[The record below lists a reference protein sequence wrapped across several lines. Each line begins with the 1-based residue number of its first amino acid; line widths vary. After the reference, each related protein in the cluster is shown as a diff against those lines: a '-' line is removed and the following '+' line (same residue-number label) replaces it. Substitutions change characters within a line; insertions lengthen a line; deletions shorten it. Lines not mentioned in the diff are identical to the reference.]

1 MPRRPRLLAI
11 AFCESFAT
19 MLIERG
25 IYFFAHERLGF
36 DDIENLALALGFGGA
51 YVVGALSSHAVA
63 RRLTEKR
70 LLLATILLQLACFA
84 VLVFRHGSAAVAVMN
99 ACIGLVVGLKWPV
112 IESYVSAGHT
122 PREQIRSVGRFNV
135 AWAGA
140 IPPCL
145 LVAGPLIAWRPEGLF
160 VAGLALSA
168 VSLLLAA
175 VLARRPVHLP
185 PDHPER
191 PTPAQLARM
200 RGLMRSSRWSMLTA
214 YSLLWILAAL
224 LPGIFADLAVPV
236 TVATGLGGLLDVFRL
251 AAFAGL
257 QVWRG
262 WHGRVWPMAAVV
274 AVLPAGFFLAVA
286 TGSLPMVLAG
296 ELVFGLA
303 AGMTYVGSLYY
314 GMVVQNAAVSAGGA
328 HEGLVGGGFALGPA
342 AGLAGKKLAPVLGGT
357 APGMAAGVGPL
368 IAVCS
373 VGAVV
378 SLLRMRGDGQGGL
391 VAAGKDEPAAP

>member
-1 MPRRPRLLAI
+1 
-11 AFCESFAT
+11 

-36 DDIENLALALGFGGA
+36 DDIENLALALGFGVA

-63 RRLTEKR
+63 RRLAEKWV
-70 LLLATILLQLACFA
+70 LVGTLLLQLACFI
-84 VLVFRHGSAAVAVMN
+84 VLIVRHGAVTVAAMN
-99 ACIGLVVGLKWPV
+99 AVIGLVVGLKWPV
-112 IESYVSAGHT
+112 VESYVSAGHT

-160 VAGLALSA
+160 VAGLAFST

-175 VLARRPVHLP
+175 VLERRPVHLP
-185 PDHPER
+185 LDHPER

-224 LPGIFADLAVPV
+224 LPGVFADLRVPV
-236 TVATGLGGLLDVFRL
+236 VLATGLAGLLDVFRL

-262 WHGRVWPMAAVV
+262 WHGRIWPVAAVV
-274 AVLPAGFFLAVA
+274 AVLPAGFFLAVSA
-286 TGSLPMVLAG
+286 GSLPMVLAG

-314 GMVVQNAAVSAGGA
+314 GMVVKNAAVAAGGA

-342 AGLAGKKLAPVLGGT
+342 AGLAGRKLAPALGGVGQ
-357 APGMAAGVGPL
+357 GMAVGVGPVL
-368 IAVCS
+368 AVCS

-378 SLLRMRGDGQGGL
+378 SLLRMRKAEKAGPPAGHDDG
-391 VAAGKDEPAAP
+391 AEPAGEAPHE